1 MPPEASSLIPQLNTD
16 LSDALGDAL
25 GDETPSAVTESLL
38 TAAPEPDRNTAEAHS
53 AEAHSAE
60 AENANPKTPPQH
72 PNTPT
77 PDPSPQDPNLQVR
90 IKTEKGKV
98 WLILPSEVKKE
109 GSTVSYAWSELIQQI
124 QQRLNGDSRTW
135 SPQTPVRIM
144 AGDRLLDTTQ
154 VQELSLVLQQANLRL
169 KRLYTSR
176 RQTAVAVATSGFS
189 VEQHVPQQVLK
200 STIDASGKPIADPLY
215 VQMTLRSGAEIRHD
229 GSVIVLGDMNPGSA
243 VIAEGDILVWGKLR
257 GLVHAGSGGNA
268 GAIVMATQMQPAQ
281 IRIAD
286 FVARGPSSA
295 PQQFAPEVAY
305 VTPQGKISIAAAQEF
320 IRP

>member
-1 MPPEASSLIPQLNTD
+1 MPPEASSSIPQLNADITD
-16 LSDALGDAL
+16 SKTDSETNSSSDFSS
-25 GDETPSAVTESLL
+25 DETPSTITESLL
-38 TAAPEPDRNTAEAHS
+38 TPEPDDLRSVEDQRTS
-53 AEAHSAE
+53 AETPTAA
-60 AENANPKTPPQH
+60 AENV
-72 PNTPT
+72 PT
-77 PDPSPQDPNLQVR
+77 PDQTPQDPNLQVR
-90 IKTEKGKV
+90 LKTEKGNV
-98 WLILPSEVKKE
+98 WIILPAEVKKE

-124 QQRLNGDSRTW
+124 QQRLSGDSRTW

-154 VQELSLVLQQANLRL
+154 VQELVAVLKQANLNL

-176 RQTAVAVATSGFS
+176 RQTAVAVATTGYS
-189 VEQHVPQQVLK
+189 VEQHVAQQVLK
-200 STIDASGKPIADPLY
+200 GKTDASGKPIADPLY

-286 FVARGPSSA
+286 FVARGPSGA

-305 VTPQGKISIAAAQEF
+305 VTPQGKISIATAQDF
-320 IRP
+320 VRP